1 MATRHKSRKSKARKR
16 GLAAEVQ
23 RGAIKPGLR
32 LARELTGLGTSISS
46 LGALKNRR
54 KKRGPRG
61 SLTYV
66 EAHKLARAS
75 GYLHQDTGAYEAW
88 EKRHG
93 LDKRGEPVRKQLRKA
108 FEEGVSEK
116 YNPAASGAQYRL
128 AQAVLSGTARSDMPK
143 SVAQE
148 IVDRTPAKL
157 RSEFMSNP
165 KSMESYIASIRNRD
179 KHAYASAY
187 ARWIHEG
194 ERGDPPD
201 RGKLSYM
208 AAQAVRLNLREIWD
222 RKHETHQGAFLGLK
236 RNPEESAA
244 AMHEAFTGYP
254 SEYVE
259 EVVTERHVHEWLAGT
274 GDMVLLV
281 VTTPTGKQA
290 TIGFNGYDPKTDE
303 LTAPDGDRVR
313 FCVNE
318 EGTQIY
324 LEGGDQSV
332 DLEAL
337 GFDQVAANRDKVEIG
352 RADRIVYF
360 TRKRFDDGEPINYE
374 HEFNEE
380 ERGKLRDAK
389 PVVVY
394 DTLNQA
400 IELWGGRYH
409 VELDEQVDGMSP
421 GLVN

>member
-1 MATRHKSRKSKARKR
+1 MATRHKSRKHKARKR

-32 LARELTGLGTSISS
+32 LAKELTGLGTSISS
-46 LGALKNRR
+46 LGVLKNRKR
-54 KKRGPRG
+54 KRTTPRG
-61 SLTYV
+61 GLTYV

-93 LDKRGEPVRKQLRKA
+93 LDKRGEPVRQQLRKA
-108 FEEGVSEK
+108 FEEGVHGK

-128 AQAVLSGTARSDMPK
+128 AQAVLSGTARTEMPK

-157 RSEFMSNP
+157 RSKFMKQNP
-165 KSMESYIASIRNRD
+165 
-179 KHAYASAY
+179 
-187 ARWIHEG
+187 
-194 ERGDPPD
+194 
-201 RGKLSYM
+201 
-208 AAQAVRLNLREIWD
+208 
-222 RKHETHQGAFLGLK
+222 
-236 RNPEESAA
+236 ESAA
-244 AMHEAFTGYP
+244 AKMHEAFTGYP

-259 EVVTERHVHEWLAGT
+259 EVVTERHIHEWLAGA
-274 GDMVLLV
+274 GDMVLLE
-281 VTTPTGKQA
+281 VTTPMGKSA
-290 TIGFNGYDPKTDE
+290 AIGFNGYDQKTDE

-313 FCVNE
+313 FAVNE

-324 LEGGDQSV
+324 LEGGDQSL

-337 GFDQVAANRDKVEIG
+337 GFDEVAANRDKVEIG

-394 DTLNQA
+394 DTMNQA

-409 VELDEQVDGMSP
+409 VELGEQVDGMSP